1 MRNFAKPASRAFIPA
16 ALFGAAGFVC
26 APASAAAG
34 PPATEPG
41 TESSA
46 PMSPGEL
53 LQPYYDSL
61 QVELP
66 VANAGPT
73 LDLSKP
79 LTRIAFGSCNH
90 QAQPQQVWSQIAAR
104 QPDLFL
110 AIGDNVYGDFGYAG
124 EADMGSFITAY
135 GQQAAHPE
143 FRDLRSKVPMMA
155 SWDDHDF
162 GPNDSGGDFAFKQW
176 SETIFETFWGASEAA
191 RSRPGIYD
199 SVITGPTGQRAQ
211 IIMLDTRFF
220 RSALKRL
227 PYQRPRPPLGSYVA
241 NADPNVTLLGE
252 AQWNW
257 LNEQLAK
264 PADLRI
270 IVSSIQ
276 ILTDA
281 HGYEKWGNMPLERE
295 RLYAALKARSG
306 GDILMLSG
314 DRHSGAIYSAAPPA
328 LGETVWELTSSS
340 LNLAFGSG
348 ANDER
353 EPDPVRQS
361 SFFSDE
367 NYGLVD
373 IDWGSKSV
381 TLRLMHS
388 DSRPMASQTVS
399 FAD

>member
-1 MRNFAKPASRAFIPA
+1 MRNFAKPAFKAFIPA
-16 ALFGAAGFVC
+16 ALFGAAGFVW
-26 APASAAAG
+26 APVTAIAG
-34 PPATEPG
+34 PGISG
-41 TESSA
+41 TAPQSSA
-46 PMSPGEL
+46 PMSPGDL
-53 LQPYYDSL
+53 LKPYYENL
-61 QVELP
+61 QVDLP
-66 VANAGPT
+66 VANTGPA

-90 QAQPQQVWSQIAAR
+90 QGQPQQVWSQIAAR

-135 GQQAAHPE
+135 RQQAAHPE
-143 FRDLRSKVPMMA
+143 FRDLRSQVPMLA

-176 SETIFETFWGASEAA
+176 SEQIFESFWGASDAA

-199 SVITGPTGQRAQ
+199 AIIAGPAGQRAQ

-241 NADPNVTLLGE
+241 TSDPDATLLGE
-252 AQWNW
+252 AQWTW
-257 LNEQLAK
+257 LSKQLAK

-295 RLYAALKARSG
+295 RLYAALKGRSG

-314 DRHSGAIYSAAPPA
+314 DRHSGAIYSDTPPA

-353 EPDPVRQS
+353 EPDPVRRS
-361 SFFSDE
+361 SFFADE

-373 IDWGSKSV
+373 IDWGRKSV

-388 DSRPMASQTVS
+388 DSRPMATQTVS